1 METLHFAFE
10 LWTFIT
16 IGDYLFSLSILRLVK
31 YLKNNNVLGTARA
44 SIFLH
49 QYSYPPPPPGEYS
62 LSLMVTGEQRSL
74 QMAAGWSLMLLFGT
88 VA

>member
-1 METLHFAFE
+1 METLHFTFE

-16 IGDYLFSLSILRLVK
+16 IDYYLFSLSILRLVK
-31 YLKNNNVLGTARA
+31 SLKNNNVLGTARA

-49 QYSYPPPPPGEYS
+49 QYSYPPPPPGEYF
-62 LSLMVTGEQRSL
+62 LLLMVTGEQTSL

-88 VA
+88 VE